1 MQWIWKDKRWPNYN
15 YNYEPFR
22 AYEEKFLLNA
32 GTILG
37 LMDALSSLQKEEI
50 HVQILAEEAYATSFI
65 EGEILDRSSLISSVK
80 KYLGIHILPNKFG
93 QKESGIAEL
102 IVDINQN
109 PTKKL
114 DAALLF
120 EWHNMMMFGN
130 KGIQSIGYYR
140 THSEPMQIV
149 SGNYSNNKIFYEA
162 PHSNRV
168 ASLMDKFF
176 EDFNAMLEDQFQ
188 YPNLLF
194 AAIMHL
200 RFEQIHPFEDGNG
213 RIGRAIIEKILAQR
227 LGFYSFN
234 SLSKLINEN
243 RKQYYNALQQTN
255 TQLNIQTYLEFF
267 TELVLNAQEH
277 TIETIK
283 FVVYKSKVMNKFQ
296 SMLNLRQEKVLL
308 RIFDEGLKGF
318 VGGLSAAN
326 YKSITN
332 ASNATVTRDL
342 QELMEIGILSK
353 QGQLKSSR
361 YYLNKDII

>member
-1 MQWIWKDKRWPNYN
+1 MI
-15 YNYEPFR
+15 
-22 AYEEKFLLNA
+22 
-32 GTILG
+32 IL
-37 LMDALSSLQKEEI
+37 E
-50 HVQILAEEAYATSFI
+50 
-65 EGEILDRSSLISSVK
+65 
-80 KYLGIHILPNKFG
+80 
-93 QKESGIAEL
+93 
-102 IVDINQN
+102 
-109 PTKKL
+109 
-114 DAALLF
+114 
-120 EWHNMMMFGN
+120 HNTGR
-130 KGIQSIGYYR
+130 IQ
-140 THSEPMQIV
+140 
-149 SGNYSNNKIFYEA
+149 YEA
-162 PHSNRV
+162 PIVSVMSKSHDLLWNDIELLLKNEKLSHQEIFYY
-168 ASLMDKFF
+168 ASF
-176 EDFNAMLEDQFQ
+176 
-188 YPNLLF
+188 
-194 AAIMHL
+194 IHL
-200 RFEQIHPFEDGNG
+200 ILANIHPFEDGNG